1 MTTGKNRDF
10 VTIAAAGHGAPAP
23 APGPRGIIEK
33 EPARRVGTGSKTGAC
48 AFGDDFGGRTRNGC
62 QEPVQAAFAGDK
74 FQAPFAILLEEFV
87 VALGDAQDFVDRR
100 DPVAEQGFFGEHG
113 AEDFAQG
120 GMQGLSLCEEGGGAL
135 RVILGEREQLGAS
148 F

>member
-1 MTTGKNRDF
+1 M
-10 VTIAAAGHGAPAP
+10 
-23 APGPRGIIEK
+23 
-33 EPARRVGTGSKTGAC
+33 
-48 AFGDDFGGRTRNGC
+48 
-62 QEPVQAAFAGDK
+62 
-74 FQAPFAILLEEFV
+74 
-87 VALGDAQDFVDRR
+87 ALGDAQDFVDRR